1 MKKIRIL
8 GIAPY
13 QGLVTLMNQCA
24 LQYPEIE
31 LTAISGNM
39 EHGYAIAKR
48 SYDQYDIIISRAN
61 TANMIS
67 QAVPIPVIDIG
78 IGYYRCTALHQNGAA
93 YTNQICTV
101 RFWISHDHCKKSL

>member
-48 SYDQYDIIISRAN
+48 SYDQYDIIISCE
-61 TANMIS
+61 
-67 QAVPIPVIDIG
+67 
-78 IGYYRCTALHQNGAA
+78 YRK
-93 YTNQICTV
+93 
-101 RFWISHDHCKKSL
+101 HDFPGSTDPSYRYWNRLL